1 MSYVIYQVS
10 SCYGIPSHQSSN
22 LWASKCLI
30 GFNLDNS
37 IRINEPY
44 HNWNCSNNHCFIF
57 LFNNIKSPECI
68 LLHWRIIIYCP
79 EHWTTPTYYLELC
92 NELTNKE
99 NRRDHFPVSL
109 LFFVRDHLGNL
120 VPGSDCKGCQAGHF
134 KPSHMFQFTLSL
146 RLLINLRPRN

>member
-92 NELTNKE
+92 NELANKE
-99 NRRDHFPVSL
+99 NRRVHFPVSL
-109 LFFVRDHLGNL
+109 LFFFPSWQPCCRACCPLPTTTSPLVCHVRPKLHGQ
-120 VPGSDCKGCQAGHF
+120 VF
-134 KPSHMFQFTLSL
+134 KTEWE
-146 RLLINLRPRN
+146 N